1 MDTLTGREGGGI
13 LACLSATSDIKFS
26 ATLITDVSYKNNR
39 YFKIFNASEKRYL
52 PSSKDD

>member
-52 PSSKDD
+52 PSSKDG